1 MSLVIVHISERV
13 HCETYRPNTNR
24 QFSRATIDRQLSTK
38 DDSSD
43 RFLLSGSG
51 SVLGTPYSLYSS
63 LLFFHRGASP
73 SQQRRYK
80 LYTMSDMIIP
90 NSTASFNLC
99 V

>member
-43 RFLLSGSG
+43 RFLCYLAPALSLAPHTAYIRLFS
-51 SVLGTPYSLYSS
+51 SFIAELVLVSNVGINYIRCP
-63 LLFFHRGASP
+63 
-73 SQQRRYK
+73 
-80 LYTMSDMIIP
+80 I
-90 NSTASFNLC
+90 
-99 V
+99 